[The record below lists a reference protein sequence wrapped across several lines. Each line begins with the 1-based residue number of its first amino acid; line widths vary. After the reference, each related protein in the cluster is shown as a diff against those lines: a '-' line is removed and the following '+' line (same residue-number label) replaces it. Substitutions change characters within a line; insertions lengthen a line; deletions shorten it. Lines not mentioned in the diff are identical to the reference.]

1 MRWTKA
7 EIQAARS
14 QNLTAEEDVVINS
27 DVFEGFSLING
38 VRDVHAAAT
47 GYLDEH
53 DDLFYA
59 VIHVTGTMLL
69 PDAITGEEIEHPF
82 DTESEETYSFHKTD
96 DENIRDVTD
105 DVIELM
111 PAIIDAIIMEV
122 PLQVTNASEDD
133 YPHGDGW
140 AVITEEAYLRDRES
154 RIDPR
159 LAKLMEYKEEE

>member
-1 MRWTKA
+1 MKWTRA
-7 EIQAARS
+7 QIQAARS
-14 QNLTAEEDVVINS
+14 QNVTAEEDIAVDS
-27 DVFEGFSLING
+27 EVFEGFSLING
-38 VRDVHAAAT
+38 VRDVHVIAS
-47 GYLDEH
+47 GYLDEQ

-59 VIHVTGTMLL
+59 VLHTAGTMLL
-69 PDAITGEEIEHPF
+69 PDAITGEEIEYPF
-82 DTESEETYSFHKTD
+82 DTETEEVYSFNKTD
-96 DENIRDVTD
+96 DESIRNVTD

-133 YPHGDGW
+133 YPHGEGW
-140 AVITEEAYLRDRES
+140 AVITEEAYQRDRES